1 MSQIAFQARWHQPVA
16 FLFEMK
22 IRFAGAHPGRG
33 QGSAQ
38 LPKGRPWRSSVTL
51 LMDERAAVES
61 AAKASSHTR
70 PRPQQTDMRST
81 DRYLSQKK
89 SG

>member
-1 MSQIAFQARWHQPVA
+1 
-16 FLFEMK
+16 MK
-22 IRFAGAHPGRG
+22 SVLRVLILTAVKVPPNRQKGGRDD
-33 QGSAQ
+33 
-38 LPKGRPWRSSVTL
+38 RPLQL

-61 AAKASSHTR
+61 AAEASSHTR